1 MADLTLIKII
11 TLAAADAINP
21 CAFAVMTMVL
31 VAILI
36 ANPNKKHKV
45 LIGGLTFTL
54 AVFIG
59 YFFYGLIMVQL
70 FKSFIGF
77 TSVIYPYLTK
87 TLAIFAI
94 LLGIFNIKDFI
105 KYQPGGIATEM
116 PLGLRPRVKQII
128 KGVTSPAGAFITGI
142 LVTLFLLPCTIGPY
156 IIAAGSLANISSGNL
171 FSPAILKIIIPWL
184 LIYNLIFILPMIGIT
199 LIVYFGVSTTDK
211 LSDWKERK
219 IRYIHLITGLL
230 LIILG
235 ISILIGL
242 I

>member
-1 MADLTLIKII
+1 MTDLNLIRII

-31 VAILI
+31 VSILL
-36 ANPNKKHKV
+36 ANPDKKHKV
-45 LIGGLTFTL
+45 LIGGLAFTL
-54 AVFIG
+54 AIFMG
-59 YFFYGLIMVQL
+59 YFFYGLVMVQL

-87 TLAIFAI
+87 GLAIFAI

-116 PLGLRPRVKQII
+116 PLSLRPKVKQII
-128 KGVTSPAGAFITGI
+128 KGVTSPIGSFITGI
-142 LVTLFLLPCTIGPY
+142 FVTIFLLPCTIGPY
-156 IIAAGSLANISSGNL
+156 IIATGSLANVANGNI
-171 FSPAILKIIIPWL
+171 FSIEALKILIPWL
-184 LIYNLIFILPMIGIT
+184 LLYNLIFILPMIGIT
-199 LIVYFGVSTTDK
+199 LIVYFGISTTDK

-219 IRYIHLITGLL
+219 IKYIHLITGLL
-230 LIILG
+230 LIGLG
-235 ISILIGL
+235 IAILTGL